1 MDIQKLLSKLQRLLD
16 ADRREQVAKRN
27 SLKKVLKKLRKRR
40 DTLQQ
45 ELAGIEDDGDRRQI
59 LEQIQVLNAQRQKG
73 VALLRELRESKS

>member
-1 MDIQKLLSKLQRLLD
+1 MDIEKLLSKLQRLLD

>member
-1 MDIQKLLSKLQRLLD
+1 MDVQKLLSKLQRLLD

>member
-45 ELAGIEDDGDRRQI
+45 EVAGIEDDGDRRQI